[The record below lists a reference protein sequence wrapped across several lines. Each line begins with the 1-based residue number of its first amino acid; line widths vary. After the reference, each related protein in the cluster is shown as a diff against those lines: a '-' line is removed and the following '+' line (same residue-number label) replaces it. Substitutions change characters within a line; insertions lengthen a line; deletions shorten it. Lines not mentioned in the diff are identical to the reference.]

1 MRIYAP
7 SRGDTEAIGGVG
19 QGVNKGEPYSSMIG
33 APQKSDRCEPDKP
46 KKVLGQSVIILQ

>member
-1 MRIYAP
+1 MWTYAP
-7 SRGDTEAIGGVG
+7 SGGKAEAFGGVG
-19 QGVNKGEPYSSMIG
+19 QRVNKGEPYSSMIG